1 MEIRANLKT
10 KKYDKKV
17 YVLPKELDEK
27 VAMLH
32 LGSMKAELTKLTPEQ
47 SEYIGVPID
56 GPFKKPEYNNHNID

>member
-10 KKYDKKV
+10 KKYENKV

-32 LGSMKAELTKLTPEQ
+32 LGSMKAELTKLNQ
-47 SEYIGVPID
+47 LKNKAKILFVLNL
-56 GPFKKPEYNNHNID
+56 KKK